1 MWKARH
7 PSWRRRIFG
16 KNLFSLQ
23 VLFSL
28 IRRALCVILL
38 TLAGPALAAPSVMAV
53 RIDSFAS
60 GAHVI
65 LELSQPLTPRVF
77 TMANPDRL
85 VIDMPEVVWGVPQTS
100 GPVDSPL
107 IRNFGY
113 APHMPGVSR
122 LVLDLAEPAQLLGY
136 DLRPGP
142 NGHYLDIALAAP
154 GRRGGPPPPNPQ
166 MSQQQPRG
174 QQQAAPPATSPA
186 PPARPEEPP
195 AEAAETPA
203 AAPAAAG
210 AEAEQAARLIVEE
223 EMRRIVDEQIQ
234 RRLADERA
242 RLAEERARENAR
254 IAAES
259 ARLAEER
266 ARLAAIQAAEEARI
280 ARLRETAGPSL
291 MRPTI
296 APIVAAPPPPQ
307 QQQAVAPPARQA
319 AIQPPPAPP
328 APPPGPLKTEKRAE
342 AAVRKANSEPH
353 RPRAK
358 LNPNARTVEVASRT
372 PTSSIPAPGGGYSAT
387 LSDVSAIN
395 GLFGVGAAQAALPA
409 PKPAV
414 PIPPTRKLLVML
426 DPGHGGK
433 DPGAV
438 RNGIRE
444 KDVVLEFAKLLR
456 DKLVASGRYQVQMTR
471 TADRFV
477 ELDDRV
483 EAARVMNADILISI
497 HADALDSGDVSGAT
511 AYLISEQG
519 SNAQLEQI
527 IQNQDSAGT
536 VAGVVLASEDIDIAR
551 TLIDLARRTT
561 RNLSKEFADVIM
573 EEFSKVT
580 PVVRRAVRP
589 ANYVVLRAPDTPAV
603 LLELGFMSNDAD
615 LKRLQSAEWR
625 ETAANAVMRA
635 LDAWRQKR

>member
-280 ARLRETAGPSL
+280 ARLRENAGPSL

-296 APIVAAPPPPQ
+296 APIVAAPPPPPQ
-307 QQQAVAPPARQA
+307 QQQAVAPPLRQA
-319 AIQPPPAPP
+319 

-372 PTSSIPAPGGGYSAT
+372 PTSSIPAPGGYSAT

-395 GLFGVGAAQAALPA
+395 GLFGVGAAQAAIPA

>member
-154 GRRGGPPPPNPQ
+154 GRRGGPAPSNPQ
-166 MSQQQPRG
+166 MSQQPRG
-174 QQQAAPPATSPA
+174 QQAAPPATSPT

-195 AEAAETPA
+195 AEVAETPA
-203 AAPAAAG
+203 PASPTAG

-242 RLAEERARENAR
+242 RLADERARDNAR
-254 IAAES
+254 IATET

-280 ARLRETAGPSL
+280 ARLRESAGPSL

-296 APIVAAPPPPQ
+296 APIVAAPPPPTPPMA
-307 QQQAVAPPARQA
+307 QAVAPPVRQA
-319 AIQPPPAPP
+319 AIQPPP
-328 APPPGPLKTEKRAE
+328 PPPGPLKTEKRAE
-342 AAVRKANSEPH
+342 TAVRKANSEPH

-358 LNPNARTVEVASRT
+358 LSPNARTVEVASRT
-372 PTSSIPAPGGGYSAT
+372 PTSSIPAPGGYSAT

-395 GLFGVGAAQAALPA
+395 GLFGVGAAQAAIPT
-409 PKPAV
+409 PKPA
-414 PIPPTRKLLVML
+414 PPAAARKLLVML

-497 HADALDSGDVSGAT
+497 HADALESGDVSGAT

>member
-154 GRRGGPPPPNPQ
+154 GRRGVPPPPNPQ

-195 AEAAETPA
+195 AEAAQTPA

-280 ARLRETAGPSL
+280 ARLRENAGPSL

-296 APIVAAPPPPQ
+296 APIVAAPPPPPQ
-307 QQQAVAPPARQA
+307 QQQAVAPPLRQA
-319 AIQPPPAPP
+319 

-372 PTSSIPAPGGGYSAT
+372 PTSSIPAPGGYSAT

-395 GLFGVGAAQAALPA
+395 GLFGVGAAQAAIPA